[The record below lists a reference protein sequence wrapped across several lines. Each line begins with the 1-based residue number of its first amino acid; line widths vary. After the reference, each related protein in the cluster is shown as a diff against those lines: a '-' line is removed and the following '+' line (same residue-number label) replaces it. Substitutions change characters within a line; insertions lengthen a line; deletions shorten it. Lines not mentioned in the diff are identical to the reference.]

1 MSLSENMS
9 EFDADALKKQ
19 LLTSKERLG
28 EEFLQKLFQDIE
40 KDTVD
45 KSNSADLSQQQQLN
59 YARQKLSDYSIFLAH
74 KYEPILKEYIT
85 LREHQKLINQF
96 SVIKAEQ
103 DHDFDLAKKYQMCFN
118 AFLNATDD
126 VSIRVCDKDLIK
138 NVDVKDAF
146 ILSYF
151 SFGTAK
157 RQEAD
162 NLAQLAICGYTYVHF
177 LAIFCFFY
185 LKKTKY

>member
-1 MSLSENMS
+1 MQVEG
-9 EFDADALKKQ
+9 
-19 LLTSKERLG
+19 TKEIIHKV
-28 EEFLQKLFQDIE
+28 LQFIEDIKTYLQRGDYFITNQYRIGYKYLFQGFIVRDWYRKE
-40 KDTVD
+40 V
-45 KSNSADLSQQQQLN
+45 SYYCYVLQN
-59 YARQKLSDYSIFLAH
+59 
-74 KYEPILKEYIT
+74 EPILKEYIT

-177 LAIFCFFY
+177 LAIFCFFQF
-185 LKKTKY
+185 KKN